1 MGKPTP
7 KQTWVGLAFAALT
20 AATGYLGI
28 DKYQASQIS
37 VGATEVNVAIT
48 SMPAGTI
55 RSNADINA
63 MIKTL
68 VNAKMKEHVH
78 DSGRH

>member
-1 MGKPTP
+1 MDRPSQ
-7 KQTWVGLAFAALT
+7 KQTWIGLAFAVLT
-20 AATGYLGI
+20 AITGYLGV
-28 DKYQASQIS
+28 DKYKASQIT
-37 VGATEVNVAIT
+37 VEATEVNVAIT

-68 VNAKMKEHVH
+68 VEARMKHHIE